1 MARSGTPLPSPAFLS
16 HPLYCSIQFRGTDT
30 PLTVPPIHTHT
41 PSRPSGGLVHEE
53 YRAFNNE
60 RRYQPKRNIIDGD
73 VCEMFVEIAASKV
86 IAVEGRPIEGAAKNP
101 NHARITLAEQI
112 VRLVNEE
119 LSMQAARSHQLGNS
133 TQLETQM
140 TNSSHVGSIS
150 VIFGRGNKYI
160 QYTVESLLQIV
171 EDMQSMH

>member
-1 MARSGTPLPSPAFLS
+1 M
-16 HPLYCSIQFRGTDT
+16 
-30 PLTVPPIHTHT
+30 
-41 PSRPSGGLVHEE
+41 
-53 YRAFNNE
+53 
-60 RRYQPKRNIIDGD
+60 
-73 VCEMFVEIAASKV
+73 CEIFVEIAASKAL
-86 IAVEGRPIEGAAKNP
+86 AVEGRPIEGAAKNP

-119 LSMQAARSHQLGNS
+119 LSTQAARSHQLGNS
-133 TQLETQM
+133 IQLESHV

-150 VIFGRGNKYI
+150 VIFGRGSKYI